1 MMSHAMMSH
10 KMPFFLQVWDIRC
23 AHSVR
28 TIWGPYIC
36 GDALDMCVDNILT
49 GSWVA
54 DNALQV
60 RIYFLYLVYFR
71 IGFL

>member
-1 MMSHAMMSH
+1 MTGM
-10 KMPFFLQVWDIRC
+10 FLLQMWDIR
-23 AHSVR
+23 AARSVR

-54 DNALQV
+54 DDALQV
-60 RIYFLYLVYFR
+60 SEVNAYHEVVNVV
-71 IGFL
+71 